1 MPWRWNI
8 PGACS
13 LWALWI
19 RAASGGWVSNT
30 PALAF
35 ADGALSICFRISS
48 GMRSRAPELFAS
60 AEADAF
66 AVFLM
71 QKDLSIPYLD
81 EVLQFEHAL
90 IRAALY
96 QEGSTVLFAHEP
108 SRLFECLE
116 QGQAPRGLP
125 DHETSL
131 FVRAG

>member
-1 MPWRWNI
+1 VLRELVSDARASFISNGLHYTVSLLLSSL
-8 PGACS
+8 GAAGARE
-13 LWALWI
+13 L
-19 RAASGGWVSNT
+19 
-30 PALAF
+30 LAEF
-35 ADGALSICFRISS
+35 
-48 GMRSRAPELFAS
+48 MRSRPPELFAS